1 MKMKMKR
8 SYTIFAVVL
17 AAMLAAGYFMVWP
30 RQADKPEAGAAGPPG
45 RVVKISRGDLN
56 AVVSATGKL
65 EPITKVEVKSK
76 ASGQIMVMPV
86 EEGDRIEQG
95 ALIARIDETDARNTY
110 EQAVADLEVAKAT
123 VTQTANNVARQEE
136 MFKRGL
142 ISQAEF
148 DQVKLEEVKAK
159 AQLVKAETEVSTMLT
174 RLKDSV
180 VRSPINGLILQKNV
194 EAGQIISSGI
204 NSVSGGTLIATVAN
218 LDSMYVFAEVD
229 EIDVGQVQ
237 IGQSARVVPD
247 AFPDMVYRGRVLRI
261 APLATVE
268 QNVTT
273 FNVTVI
279 VSNTDGRLKA
289 GMNATVDVTVADRAN
304 VVLAPK
310 EALKELREIRAQ
322 LQVLNL
328 ADSSA
333 AGRLRRPADSS
344 RGDGRRPFAGLA
356 SAEAGAPRGP
366 LPAAGNGRTLRKFV
380 LLKTGESYQPR
391 AVEVG
396 LSNNEFAEVLRGLEE
411 GDEIFVFSGSRAGID
426 RQAWMNRMRGVTGFG
441 GMGGRPR

>member
-1 MKMKMKR
+1 MKMKR
-8 SYTIFAVVL
+8 SHVISIFALLAVL
-17 AAMLAAGYFMVWP
+17 AFGYFMVWP
-30 RQADKPEAGAAGPPG
+30 RQAGKPEADSVAPAG
-45 RVVKISRGDLN
+45 RLVKINRGDLN

-76 ASGQIMVMPV
+76 ASGQIMAMPV
-86 EEGDRIEQG
+86 EEGDRVEQG

-148 DQVKLEEVKAK
+148 DQVKLEEVRAR

-174 RLKDSV
+174 RLRDCV
-180 VRSPINGLILQKNV
+180 VRAPISGLILQKNV

-237 IGQSARVVPD
+237 IGQPARVVPD
-247 AFPDMVYRGRVLRI
+247 AFPERVYHGRVLRI

-289 GMNATVDVTVADRAN
+289 GMNATVDITVADREN
-304 VVLAPK
+304 VLLVPK
-310 EALKELREIRAQ
+310 EALKELREIRTQ
-322 LQVLNL
+322 LQALNL
-328 ADSSA
+328 SDSSM
-333 AGRLRRPADSS
+333 AGRMRRPPDSS
-344 RGDGRRPFAGLA
+344 RAEMRRRFAGV
-356 SAEAGAPRGP
+356 AGAPAGEARGP
-366 LPAAGNGRTLRKFV
+366 QPVAGNGRVLRKFV
-380 LLKTGESYQPR
+380 LLKSGESYQPR
-391 AVEVG
+391 AVEIG
-396 LSNNEFAEVLRGLEE
+396 LSNNEYAEVLHGLEE
-411 GDEIFVFSGSRAGID
+411 GDEVFVFSGSRAGMD
-426 RQAWMNRMRGVTGFG
+426 RQAWMNRMRGMTGFG
-441 GMGGRPR
+441 GPVRPR

>member
-1 MKMKMKR
+1 MKMKR
-8 SYTIFAVVL
+8 SYPIFAVVL
-17 AAMLAAGYFMVWP
+17 MAVLAVGYFVWP
-30 RQADKPEAGAAGPPG
+30 RQANPTANTSAGPPG
-45 RVVKISRGDLN
+45 RLMKISRGNLN

-86 EEGDRIEQG
+86 EEGDRVMQG
-95 ALIARIDETDARNTY
+95 ALIARIDETDARNSY
-110 EQAVADLEVAKAT
+110 QQAVADLEVAKAT

-148 DQVKLEEVKAK
+148 DQVKLEEVRAK
-159 AQLVKAETEVSTMLT
+159 AQLVKAETEVATQLT
-174 RLKDSV
+174 RLKDCV

-218 LDSMYVFAEVD
+218 LDSMYVNAEVD

-237 IGQSARVVPD
+237 IGQPARVVPD

-261 APLATVE
+261 APLAKVE

-273 FNVTVI
+273 FNVTII

-289 GMNATVDVTVADRAN
+289 GMNATVDVTVADREN
-304 VVLAPK
+304 VVLVPK

-322 LQVLNL
+322 LLALNL
-328 ADSSA
+328 PDSSA
-333 AGRLRRPADSS
+333 VRPARPSPDSS
-344 RGDGRRPFAGLA
+344 RGDRRQRFAGVVL
-356 SAEAGAPRGP
+356 SEAGGP
-366 LPAAGNGRTLRKFV
+366 PPPIGNGRALRKFV
-380 LLKTGESYQPR
+380 LLKTEAGYQPR
-391 AVEVG
+391 LVEIG
-396 LSNNEFAEVLRGLEE
+396 LSNNEHAEVLRGLQE
-411 GDEIFVFSGSRAGID
+411 GNEVFVFSGSRAAID
-426 RQAWMNRMRGVTGFG
+426 RQAWMNRMRGMTGFG
-441 GMGGRPR
+441 ATSRPR